1 MSKVISISDKVD
13 ERLKTLRQ
21 NYSDEDSEK
30 LASYDKVIRKL
41 LKRSEI
47 LKDAKKILKEH
58 GLLEEMKKTKEIKDE
73 E

>member
-1 MSKVISISDKVD
+1 MPKVITISDNVD

-21 NYSDEDSEK
+21 KYSDEDSGK

-47 LKDAKKILKEH
+47 LKDAKRILKEN
-58 GLLEEMKKTKEIKDE
+58 GLLEELKKTKEIKDE